1 MSIKNWICYFFNDTI
16 NIEDCDSSLLKI
28 DKTSYK
34 NIDICYIGYIIIKY
48 ISDYQSINSVNPLYF
63 FIMK

>member
-34 NIDICYIGYIIIKY
+34 NIDICYIGYIIIKI
-48 ISDYQSINSVNPLYF
+48 ISYYESINSVNPFYF